1 MNNVMNLREKGN
13 KNIFNDK
20 LLRARDLSEIF
31 INTSQA
37 TFDNWVRAGLLH
49 RHKICGGVY
58 YKLSEVRQLIDNSV
72 QYSEVR

>member
-1 MNNVMNLREKGN
+1 MSNVINLREKE
-13 KNIFNDK
+13 NILNEK
-20 LLRARDLSEIF
+20 LLRAKDLSAIF

-58 YKLSEVRQLIDNSV
+58 YKLSEVQQLIDNSV
-72 QYSEVR
+72 QFKEVK